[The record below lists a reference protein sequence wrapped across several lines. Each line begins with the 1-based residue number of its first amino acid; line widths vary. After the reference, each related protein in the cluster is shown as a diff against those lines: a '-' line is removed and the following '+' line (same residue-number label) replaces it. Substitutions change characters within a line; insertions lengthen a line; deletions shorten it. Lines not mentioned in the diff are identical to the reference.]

1 MVLVQININKTLD
14 KELKHYMVDNNHIV
28 KSKAIVEI
36 VEKHF
41 TKDTNNT
48 NNKEN
53 K

>member
-36 VEKHF
+36 LETYF
-41 TKDTNNT
+41 IKDT
-48 NNKEN
+48 NKEN